1 MKKSIFIFLVIF
13 AIAAFACAAQK
24 AGLYAD
30 SIEKALELSENDIDI
45 ATAALLVSKRWNPS
59 INIEYYRNQIDEIAR
74 TVSARL
80 NGQNP
85 LYDGRK
91 TTEII
96 SKILFEEMGFKP
108 VNNAENPEDLFLHTV
123 LENKRGYCLS
133 LSILYLAV
141 AERLNLPVNGVVV
154 PGHFFVRYTD
164 HSKSF
169 NIETTQQGA
178 NAPDKHY
185 IKEFKIPQDG
195 RRNIYLR
202 NLSRRETIG
211 CFFNNLANVY
221 FDDGNIDNAY
231 YYQQKA
237 VDIAPLLAEART
249 NLGNIFLKK
258 NMADMAVQQYIA
270 AIEINPADAKT
281 HHNLAN
287 AYAKKNMQDKAIEQ
301 YKTAMRYDPNFI
313 EIYKGL
319 SQAYNSQGQSDKAIE
334 ILKKAIDVNSRDADI
349 YAMLGNIYQDR
360 KNYSEAIANYR
371 LALALKNDSPAA
383 TYGLGYAYF
392 QSQMYYDA
400 IEQFRATIFYEP
412 SNAKA
417 YFGLALAYNKLGWV
431 EEETAAYQNAV
442 KADPQMTA
450 AWQNLAQ
457 IYMSQ
462 KQYEP
467 AAAAYK
473 YAADLSPSA
482 DVYYNIAV
490 AYSSQKQYQ
499 QAEGYYFKALEL
511 SPDYPAAHNNLAI
524 TLYMLKKYE
533 QALQHAKTAKQLGF
547 DVSEDFIKELHKLTD
562 ANSVENK
569 NQNLNGD

>member
-1 MKKSIFIFLVIF
+1 MKKSIFIFLAVF
-13 AIAAFACAAQK
+13 VIAAFACGAQK
-24 AGLYAD
+24 AGLYAN

-45 ATAALLVSKRWNPS
+45 ATAVLLVSKRWDSS
-59 INIEYYRNQIDEIAR
+59 ISIEYYRNQIDEIAR

-80 NGQNP
+80 DGQNP
-85 LYDGRK
+85 LYDGRR

-108 VNNAENPEDLFLHTV
+108 VDNAENPEDLFLHTV
-123 LENKRGYCLS
+123 LNNKRGYCLS

-141 AERLNLPVNGVVV
+141 AERLNLPINGVVV

-164 HSKSF
+164 RSKSF
-169 NIETTQQGA
+169 NIETTQKGA

-185 IKEFKIPQDG
+185 IKEFKVPQDG
-195 RRNIYLR
+195 RRNLYLR

-258 NMADMAVQQYIA
+258 DMADMAVQQYVA

-301 YKTAMRYDPNFI
+301 YKTALRYDPNFI

-319 SQAYNSQGQSDKAIE
+319 AQAYHSQGQSEKAIE
-334 ILKKAIDVNSRDADI
+334 TLKKAIDINSRDADI
-349 YAMLGNIYQDR
+349 YATLGNIEQDR
-360 KNYSEAIANYR
+360 RNYSEAIVNYR
-371 LALALKNDSPAA
+371 LALALKNDSPIA

-400 IEQFRATIFYEP
+400 IEQFRATVFYEP
-412 SNAKA
+412 DNAKA
-417 YFGLALAYNKLGWV
+417 HFGLALAYNKLGWV

-462 KQYEP
+462 KQYER
-467 AAAAYK
+467 AAEAYK
-473 YAADLSPSA
+473 YAANLEPSA

-511 SPDYPAAHNNLAI
+511 SPGYPAAHNNLAI

-533 QALQHAKTAKQLGF
+533 QALQHAETAKQLGF
-547 DVSEDFIKELHKLTD
+547 DVSDDLIKELKKLTD
-562 ANSVENK
+562 VNMVK
-569 NQNLNGD
+569 

>member
-1 MKKSIFIFLVIF
+1 MKKNIFIFLVIF
-13 AIAAFACAAQK
+13 AIAAFVCASQK
-24 AGLYAD
+24 AGLYVN

-45 ATAALLVSKRWNPS
+45 ATAVLLVSKRWDPS
-59 INIEYYRNQIDEIAR
+59 VNIEYYRNQIDELAR
-74 TVSARL
+74 TVSTRL
-80 NGQNP
+80 NGKNP

-96 SKILFEEMGFKP
+96 SKLLFEEMGFKP
-108 VNNAENPEDLFLHTV
+108 VDNAENPEDLFLHTV
-123 LENKRGYCLS
+123 LDNKRGYCLS

-164 HSKSF
+164 NGKSF
-169 NIETTQQGA
+169 NIETTQKGA

-258 NMADMAVQQYIA
+258 DMADMAIGQYIA

-287 AYAKKNMQDKAIEQ
+287 AYRKKERPDKAIEQ
-301 YKTAMRYDPNFI
+301 YNIALRLDPNFI

-319 SQAYNSQGQSDKAIE
+319 AQAYHSQGLSDKAIV
-334 ILKKAIDVNSRDADI
+334 ILKKAIDVNSRDSDI
-349 YAMLGNIYQDR
+349 YATLGSIYQD
-360 KNYSEAIANYR
+360 KQNYSDAISNYR
-371 LALALKNDSPAA
+371 LALALKNNSVAA
-383 TYGLGYAYF
+383 AYGLGYAYF

-400 IEQFRATIFYEP
+400 IEQFRVAIFYEP
-412 SNAKA
+412 NNAKA
-417 YFGLALAYNKLGWV
+417 YFGLGLTYNKLGWT
-431 EEETAAYQNAV
+431 EDETAAYQNAV
-442 KADPQMTA
+442 KADPKMAA

-457 IYMSQ
+457 IYMTQ
-462 KQYEP
+462 KQYAL
-467 AAAAYK
+467 AAAAYQ
-473 YAADLSPSA
+473 YVVDLDPSA
-482 DVYYNIAV
+482 DVYYNLGV
-490 AYSSQKQYQ
+490 AYSAQKQYE
-499 QAEGYYFKALEL
+499 QAKGYYFKSLEL
-511 SPDYPAAHNNLAI
+511 KPDYPAAHNNLAI

-533 QALQHAKTAKQLGF
+533 QALQHAETAKQSGF
-547 DVSEDFIKELHKLTD
+547 DVSDDLIKELHKLTD
-562 ANSVENK
+562 VNMENK
-569 NQNLNGD
+569 N

>member
-1 MKKSIFIFLVIF
+1 MKKNIFIFLAVF
-13 AIAAFACAAQK
+13 AIAAFACASQK
-24 AGLYAD
+24 AGLYAN
-30 SIEKALELSENDIDI
+30 SIEKALELSENDIDL
-45 ATAALLVSKRWNPS
+45 ATAVLLVSKRWDTS
-59 INIEYYRNQIDEIAR
+59 INIEFYRNQIDEIAR
-74 TVSARL
+74 TVSDRL
-80 NGQNP
+80 NGKNP
-85 LYDGRK
+85 LYDGQE

-96 SKILFEEMGFKP
+96 SKILFEEMGFRP
-108 VNNAENPEDLFLHTV
+108 VDNARNPEDLFLHTV
-123 LENKRGYCLS
+123 LNNKRGYCLS

-154 PGHFFVRYTD
+154 PGHFFVRYSD
-164 HSKSF
+164 GSKSF
-169 NIETTQQGA
+169 NIETTQKGA

-185 IKEFKIPQDG
+185 IKEFKVPQDG
-195 RRNIYLR
+195 RRNLYLR

-258 NMADMAVQQYIA
+258 NMADMAVQQYVA

-287 AYAKKNMQDKAIEQ
+287 AYAKQNQQDKAIEQ
-301 YKTAMRYDPNFI
+301 YKIALRYDPNFI

-319 SQAYNSQGQSDKAIE
+319 AGAYNSQGQSDKAVE
-334 ILKKAIDVNSRDADI
+334 ILKKATDINPRDADI
-349 YAMLGNIYQDR
+349 YVTLGNIYQER
-360 KNYSEAIANYR
+360 QNYGEAIVNYR
-371 LALALKNDSPAA
+371 LALALKSDSPDAA
-383 TYGLGYAYF
+383 YGLGYAYF

-400 IEQFRATIFYEP
+400 IEQFRATVFYEP

-431 EEETAAYQNAV
+431 EEETASYQKAV
-442 KADPQMTA
+442 KADSQMAA

-462 KQYEP
+462 KQYEQ

-473 YAADLSPSA
+473 YVVELSPSA
-482 DVYYNIAV
+482 DAYYNMAV

-499 QAEGYYFKALEL
+499 QAESYYLKALEF

-533 QALQHAKTAKQLGF
+533 QALQHAQTAKQLGF
-547 DVSEDFIKELHKLTD
+547 DVSDDLIKELQRLTD
-562 ANSVENK
+562 VDTVK
-569 NQNLNGD
+569 